1 MIVNYSDLPLLRPAS
16 TIVNGVR
23 YVSFNQEATCIGQ
36 FLYNYRNFLRVAN
49 VSIYQVGGVR
59 GRKQRRQDR
68 LP

>member
-36 FLYNYRNFLRVAN
+36 FLAN
-49 VSIYQVGGVR
+49 VSIYQVGGAR
-59 GRKQRRQDR
+59 ERKQRRQDR